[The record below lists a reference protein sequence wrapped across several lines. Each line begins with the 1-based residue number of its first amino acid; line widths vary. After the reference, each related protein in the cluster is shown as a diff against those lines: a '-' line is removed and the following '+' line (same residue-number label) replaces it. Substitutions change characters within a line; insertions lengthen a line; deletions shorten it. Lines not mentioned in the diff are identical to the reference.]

1 MSSVV
6 SIATYALL
14 AVGSR
19 LSLLPWVGA
28 VLEVAVIA
36 VWHDSAIA
44 VALASAGA
52 LVLDP
57 GHLPRRPARRHPKAV
72 NHACTTRE
80 RLANW
85 APTCLSHDNRSARTA
100 RTEVTLRE
108 PHDRRVPTT
117 SSCPFRVLVLL
128 PAMLVGRTLLGSE
141 GRAPASPSTWCGT
154 RPTASGSPPTR
165 DIELS
170 VIMPFYNPGDALA
183 PTVRR
188 AHESLTEAGV
198 GFEIIAVSDGS
209 TDGSEKTLE
218 GMPPEVT
225 VVILPANRGK
235 GGALHAGF
243 ARARGSWLG
252 FVDSDGDI
260 DPAHLVEYLRV
271 ARRGG
276 YDIVFAN
283 KKHDMSE
290 SASSPFRKLVSFGF
304 SSIVGTLFSLGV
316 NDTQTGCKLVRR
328 DVMADLLPRMRET
341 RFAFDLEL
349 FVAAVTAGYRDLRA
363 AARATSRSACPAP
376 PSARRPSCAP

>member
-1 MSSVV
+1 MTT
-6 SIATYALL
+6 AAP
-14 AVGSR
+14 A
-19 LSLLPWVGA
+19 
-28 VLEVAVIA
+28 
-36 VWHDSAIA
+36 
-44 VALASAGA
+44 
-52 LVLDP
+52 
-57 GHLPRRPARRHPKAV
+57 PR
-72 NHACTTRE
+72 TQ
-80 RLANW
+80 
-85 APTCLSHDNRSARTA
+85 
-100 RTEVTLRE
+100 VTLRSRIAGAARYLVM
-108 PHDRRVPTT
+108 PL
-117 SSCPFRVLVLL
+117 RVLVLL
-128 PAMLVGRTLLGSE
+128 PAMLVGRTLLGRQGE
-141 GRAPASPSTWCGT
+141 ANEPEHLVWNEADRLWEPAN
-154 RPTASGSPPTR
+154 RH
-165 DIELS
+165 IELS

-188 AHESLTEAGV
+188 AHGSLTEAGI

-218 GMPPEVT
+218 GMPAEVK

-260 DPAHLVEYLRV
+260 DPAHLVDYVRV

-283 KKHDMSE
+283 KKHGLSE

-363 AARATSRSACPAP
+363 QPVRLEERMSGSTVSKKTILRTLTDALSVLARRHYTDTYRISPIGSPGSATSDDLRLAA
-376 PSARRPSCAP
+376 

>member
-1 MSSVV
+1 M
-6 SIATYALL
+6 
-14 AVGSR
+14 
-19 LSLLPWVGA
+19 
-28 VLEVAVIA
+28 
-36 VWHDSAIA
+36 
-44 VALASAGA
+44 
-52 LVLDP
+52 
-57 GHLPRRPARRHPKAV
+57 
-72 NHACTTRE
+72 TT
-80 RLANW
+80 A
-85 APTCLSHDNRSARTA
+85 APTARPQQSA
-100 RTEVTLRE
+100 LRAAAS
-108 PHDRRVPTT
+108 RVFRIIAL
-117 SSCPFRVLVLL
+117 PFRLL
-128 PAMLVGRTLLGSE
+128 ILAPAMMVGRTLLRKRGTGAVPE
-141 GRAPASPSTWCGT
+141 ITVWDEADHLWQPADPEL
-154 RPTASGSPPTR
+154 
-165 DIELS
+165 ELS

-188 AHESLTEAGV
+188 CHESLTEAGV
-198 GFEIIAVSDGS
+198 GFEIIAVSDGA
-209 TDGSEKTLE
+209 TDGSEKSLE
-218 GMPPEVT
+218 GFPAEVK
-225 VVILPANRGK
+225 VIVLPANRGK

-260 DPAHLVEYLRV
+260 DPAHLTEYLSV

-283 KKHDMSE
+283 KKHAYSE

-363 AARATSRSACPAP
+363 QPVRLEERMSGSTVTSKTIVRTLTDALSVL
-376 PSARRPSCAP
+376 ARRHTTDVYRTLPEGAPVASTPTHLGLAA

>member
-1 MSSVV
+1 MTTAAPTARPEQSTLRQAV
-6 SIATYALL
+6 SRAF
-14 AVGSR
+14 R
-19 LSLLPWVGA
+19 L
-28 VLEVAVIA
+28 
-36 VWHDSAIA
+36 
-44 VALASAGA
+44 VALPFRL
-52 LVLDP
+52 LVL
-57 GHLPRRPARRHPKAV
+57 A
-72 NHACTTRE
+72 
-80 RLANW
+80 
-85 APTCLSHDNRSARTA
+85 
-100 RTEVTLRE
+100 
-108 PHDRRVPTT
+108 
-117 SSCPFRVLVLL
+117 
-128 PAMLVGRTLLGSE
+128 PAMLAGRTLLRKSGAGSQPDIIVWDE
-141 GRAPASPSTWCGT
+141 ADSLWQPADPS
-154 RPTASGSPPTR
+154 
-165 DIELS
+165 IELS

-209 TDGSEKTLE
+209 TDGSEKSLE
-218 GMPPEVT
+218 GFPAEVK
-225 VVILPANRGK
+225 VVVLPANRGK
-235 GGALHAGF
+235 GGAIHAGF

-260 DPAHLVEYLRV
+260 DPAHLVEYVSV

-283 KKHDMSE
+283 KKHAYSE

-349 FVAAVTAGYRDLRA
+349 FVAAVTAGHRDLRA
-363 AARATSRSACPAP
+363 QPVRLEERMSGSTVTSKTIIRTLTDALSVL
-376 PSARRPSCAP
+376 ARRHTTDTYRTLPVGAPVASTTTVTDLRLAA

>member
-1 MSSVV
+1 MTTAAPAPRTDDGLRTRV
-6 SIATYALL
+6 T
-14 AVGSR
+14 
-19 LSLLPWVGA
+19 
-28 VLEVAVIA
+28 AVIRF
-36 VWHDSAIA
+36 V
-44 VALASAGA
+44 
-52 LVLDP
+52 VL
-57 GHLPRRPARRHPKAV
+57 
-72 NHACTTRE
+72 
-80 RLANW
+80 
-85 APTCLSHDNRSARTA
+85 
-100 RTEVTLRE
+100 
-108 PHDRRVPTT
+108 
-117 SSCPFRVLVLL
+117 PFRLLILL
-128 PAMLVGRTLLGSE
+128 PAMAVGRSLLRKRGGE
-141 GRAPASPSTWCGT
+141 AQPENLVWNEADRLWEPAHS
-154 RPTASGSPPTR
+154 
-165 DIELS
+165 DIEIS

-188 AHESLTEAGV
+188 AHDSLTEAGV

-209 TDGSEKTLE
+209 TDGSEHTLA
-218 GMPPEVT
+218 GMPPEVS
-225 VVILPANRGK
+225 VVVLPANRGK

-283 KKHDMSE
+283 KKHDLSE

-363 AARATSRSACPAP
+363 QPVRLEERMSGSTVSKKTILRTLTDALSVL
-376 PSARRPSCAP
+376 ARRHTTDVYRTIPEGAPTAQRDSALRLAA

>member
-1 MSSVV
+1 MPVRLLVV
-6 SIATYALL
+6 
-14 AVGSR
+14 
-19 LSLLPWVGA
+19 
-28 VLEVAVIA
+28 
-36 VWHDSAIA
+36 
-44 VALASAGA
+44 
-52 LVLDP
+52 
-57 GHLPRRPARRHPKAV
+57 
-72 NHACTTRE
+72 
-80 RLANW
+80 
-85 APTCLSHDNRSARTA
+85 
-100 RTEVTLRE
+100 
-108 PHDRRVPTT
+108 
-117 SSCPFRVLVLL
+117 L
-128 PAMLVGRTLLGSE
+128 PAMLLGRTLLRRRTAAPQTE
-141 GRAPASPSTWCGT
+141 VAVWEEADRLWAPAS
-154 RPTASGSPPTR
+154 A

-218 GMPPEVT
+218 GMPAEVKVIVLPE
-225 VVILPANRGK
+225 NRGK

-243 ARARGSWLG
+243 ARASGSWLG

-260 DPAHLVEYLRV
+260 DPAHLVDYVRV

-283 KKHDMSE
+283 KKHGESQ

-328 DVMADLLPRMRET
+328 DVMADLLPRMHET

-363 AARATSRSACPAP
+363 QPVRLEERMSGSTVTKKTILRTLSDALSVLARRHTTDTYRTLPAGAPAP
-376 PSARRPSCAP
+376 AADTTYNLAA

>member
-1 MSSVV
+1 M
-6 SIATYALL
+6 
-14 AVGSR
+14 
-19 LSLLPWVGA
+19 
-28 VLEVAVIA
+28 
-36 VWHDSAIA
+36 
-44 VALASAGA
+44 
-52 LVLDP
+52 
-57 GHLPRRPARRHPKAV
+57 
-72 NHACTTRE
+72 TT
-80 RLANW
+80 A
-85 APTCLSHDNRSARTA
+85 APTARPQQSA
-100 RTEVTLRE
+100 LRAAAS
-108 PHDRRVPTT
+108 RVFRIIAL
-117 SSCPFRVLVLL
+117 PFRLL
-128 PAMLVGRTLLGSE
+128 ILAPAMMVGRTLLRKRGTGAVPE
-141 GRAPASPSTWCGT
+141 ITVWNEADHLWQPADPEL
-154 RPTASGSPPTR
+154 
-165 DIELS
+165 ELS

-188 AHESLTEAGV
+188 CHESLTEAGV

-209 TDGSEKTLE
+209 TDGSEKSLE
-218 GMPPEVT
+218 GFPAEVK
-225 VVILPANRGK
+225 VIVLPANRGK

-243 ARARGSWLG
+243 ARACGSWLG

-260 DPAHLVEYLRV
+260 DPAHLTEYLSV

-283 KKHDMSE
+283 KKHAYSE

-363 AARATSRSACPAP
+363 QPVRLEERMSGSTVTSKTIVRTLTDALSVL
-376 PSARRPSCAP
+376 ARRHTTDVYRTLPEGAPVASTPTHLGLAA

>member
-1 MSSVV
+1 MTTAAPVPRTDVTMRTRISE
-6 SIATYALL
+6 AARY
-14 AVGSR
+14 
-19 LSLLPWVGA
+19 
-28 VLEVAVIA
+28 
-36 VWHDSAIA
+36 
-44 VALASAGA
+44 
-52 LVLDP
+52 LVLP
-57 GHLPRRPARRHPKAV
+57 L
-72 NHACTTRE
+72 
-80 RLANW
+80 
-85 APTCLSHDNRSARTA
+85 
-100 RTEVTLRE
+100 
-108 PHDRRVPTT
+108 
-117 SSCPFRVLVLL
+117 RVLVLL
-128 PAMLVGRTLLGSE
+128 PAMALGRTLLNRRGGSTE
-141 GRAPASPSTWCGT
+141 PEHLVWNEADRLWEPAH
-154 RPTASGSPPTR
+154 A

-188 AHESLTEAGV
+188 AHDSLTDAGV

-209 TDGSEKTLE
+209 TDGSEHSLA

-225 VVILPANRGK
+225 VVVLPANRGK

-243 ARARGSWLG
+243 ARASGSWIG

-260 DPAHLVEYLRV
+260 DPAHLVDYLRV

-283 KKHDMSE
+283 KKHGLSE

-349 FVAAVTAGYRDLRA
+349 FVTAVTAGYRDLRA
-363 AARATSRSACPAP
+363 QPVRLEERMSGSTVTKKTILRTLTDALSVLARRHTTDTYRTIPAGA
-376 PSARRPSCAP
+376 PSARPVDDLRLAA

>member
-1 MSSVV
+1 
-6 SIATYALL
+6 
-14 AVGSR
+14 
-19 LSLLPWVGA
+19 
-28 VLEVAVIA
+28 
-36 VWHDSAIA
+36 
-44 VALASAGA
+44 
-52 LVLDP
+52 
-57 GHLPRRPARRHPKAV
+57 
-72 NHACTTRE
+72 
-80 RLANW
+80 
-85 APTCLSHDNRSARTA
+85 
-100 RTEVTLRE
+100 
-108 PHDRRVPTT
+108 
-117 SSCPFRVLVLL
+117 VLL
-128 PAMLVGRTLLGSE
+128 PAMIAGRTLLRQRSTGA
-141 GRAPASPSTWCGT
+141 GPVASAWAEADNLW
-154 RPTASGSPPTR
+154 RPVNP

-209 TDGSEKTLE
+209 TDGSERTLD
-218 GMPPEVT
+218 GFPAEVR
-225 VVILPANRGK
+225 VVVLPANRGK

-243 ARARGSWLG
+243 ARAQGSWLG

-283 KKHDMSE
+283 KKHGHSE
-290 SASSPFRKLVSFGF
+290 SASSPLRKLVSFGF
-304 SSIVGTLFSLGV
+304 SSIVGTLFALGV

-349 FVAAVTAGYRDLRA
+349 FVTAVTAGYKDLRA
-363 AARATSRSACPAP
+363 QPVRLEERMSGSTITSKTILRTLTDALSVL
-376 PSARRPSCAP
+376 ARRHTTDLYSTAPAAAPIASPTASAAALDLAA

>member
-1 MSSVV
+1 MTTAAPAPRTAAGIRSR
-6 SIATYALL
+6 IASATRI
-14 AVGSR
+14 V
-19 LSLLPWVGA
+19 LLP
-28 VLEVAVIA
+28 L
-36 VWHDSAIA
+36 
-44 VALASAGA
+44 
-52 LVLDP
+52 
-57 GHLPRRPARRHPKAV
+57 
-72 NHACTTRE
+72 
-80 RLANW
+80 RL
-85 APTCLSHDNRSARTA
+85 
-100 RTEVTLRE
+100 
-108 PHDRRVPTT
+108 
-117 SSCPFRVLVLL
+117 LVLL
-128 PAMLVGRTLLGSE
+128 PAMALGRTLMS
-141 GRAPASPSTWCGT
+141 RAGTTNEPEHLVWNEADRLWEPAN
-154 RPTASGSPPTR
+154 A

-188 AHESLTEAGV
+188 AYDSLVEAGV
-198 GFEIIAVSDGS
+198 GFEILAVSDGS
-209 TDGSEKTLE
+209 TDGSERTLQ
-218 GMPPEVT
+218 GMPPEVR
-225 VVILPANRGK
+225 VIILPANRGK

-260 DPAHLVEYLRV
+260 DPAHLVDYLRV

-283 KKHDMSE
+283 KKHDESE

-363 AARATSRSACPAP
+363 QPVRLEERMSGSTVTKKTILRTLTDALSVLARRHTTDVYRTSPVGAPTSKPAP
-376 PSARRPSCAP
+376 MRLAA